1 MGVCLRAL
9 ERVCAWRACWP
20 LTPFSAMF
28 QAKDLNFEIEKLEI
42 QINNLNID
50 RYFVCCGCGLCDALT
65 PRGRLNHTRF
75 DRRWCCYRV
84 LRAFLRE
91 EVAEA
96 KLYTVKLQVFSRA
109 DYPLLQFSHRIVL
122 RAYAKEYLD
131 ACTCRTTSR
140 ICVRVN
146 ANACLYRR
154 YWT

>member
-1 MGVCLRAL
+1 MSCAL
-9 ERVCAWRACWP
+9 S
-20 LTPFSAMF
+20 LTPFSVIF

-50 RYFVCCGCGLCDALT
+50 RYFVCCGCGLCDALASL
-65 PRGRLNHTRF
+65 GLLAHTRF

-96 KLYTVKLQVFSRA
+96 KLYTVKLQVFSRLSSFA
-109 DYPLLQFSHRIVL
+109 VL
-122 RAYAKEYLD
+122 SSYRVACVCKGVSRCLRMPYHIAYLCEG
-131 ACTCRTTSR
+131 
-140 ICVRVN
+140 N